1 MRKITSDPVPWI
13 VGLFAVNFL
22 VQRLSIPFLSIPIIT
37 PLMFVW
43 MVLVLWARVAEV
55 NARRLLLWLLATSVS
70 GSLVILQVLFV
81 SQPFVSVNSWALWV
95 AIWLPLVLQLRQR
108 DRWTYRR
115 ALRGIGHVGLGIGT
129 LSLLFIVTQL
139 VGIGYRDWVDQIV
152 PAPFLV
158 NGYVISYPIVY
169 GSELYKSNAWIALE
183 PSFLSFMLGV
193 CVVAAILARL
203 HWVKVMVIFAGLL
216 CTTAGSGLA
225 IVVAF
230 AVLTVLSGRARRLR
244 SYAVPGI
251 ALGALFATTLLGEAI
266 TGRLTE
272 AGNSRSSTSLRTI
285 EPYLYLW
292 PQWTADTLVP
302 LIGRGPGSS
311 AWVINNLGILGLL
324 VPSPAKVLFDYGLVG
339 GILLIALMA
348 SAFVRT
354 PEPTFALALAIS
366 MFTVQAAAPPLVV
379 CVLIAVSVWSPTP
392 WWRPPDPGSVRL
404 RTARAGPHHG
414 IRASRRCR
422 RLI

>member
-22 VQRLSIPFLSIPIIT
+22 VQRLSIPFLSIPVIT

-81 SQPFVSVNSWALWV
+81 SQPFVSVNSWAFWV
-95 AIWLPLVLQLRQR
+95 AIWLPLVLQLRRR
-108 DRWTYRR
+108 DTGTYRR
-115 ALRGIGHVGLGIGT
+115 ALRGIGHVGLGMGA
-129 LSLLFIVTQL
+129 LSLLFTLTQL
-139 VGIGYRDWVDQIV
+139 VGIGYRDWVGQIV

-169 GSELYKSNAWIALE
+169 GSELYKSNAWITLE

-193 CVVAAILARL
+193 CVVAAIIARL

-230 AVLTVLSGRARRLR
+230 AVLTVVSGQARRLR

-251 ALGALFATTLLGEAI
+251 VLGALFATTLLGEAI

-272 AGNSRSSTSLRTI
+272 VGNSRSSTSLRTI

-292 PQWTADTLVP
+292 PQWTSDALVP

-339 GILLIALMA
+339 GVLLIALMV

-354 PEPTFALALAIS
+354 PEPAFALALAIS

-392 WWRPPDPGSVRL
+392 WWRERSGSAVLTERRALEPPVGF
-404 RTARAGPHHG
+404 ARAV
-414 IRASRRCR
+414 RVVA
-422 RLI
+422 

>member
-1 MRKITSDPVPWI
+1 MRKITSDPVPWV

-22 VQRLSIPFLSIPIIT
+22 VQRLSIPNLSIPIIT

-81 SQPFVSVNSWALWV
+81 SQPFVSVNSWAFWV
-95 AIWLPLVLQLRQR
+95 AIWLPLVLQLRRR
-108 DRWTYRR
+108 DAGTYRR
-115 ALRGIGHVGLGIGT
+115 ALRGIGHVGLGMGA
-129 LSLLFIVTQL
+129 LSLLFTLTQL
-139 VGIGYRDWVDQIV
+139 VGIDYRDWVGQIV
-152 PAPFLV
+152 PSPFLV

-169 GSELYKSNAWIALE
+169 GSELYKSNAWITLE

-225 IVVAF
+225 IVIAF
-230 AVLTVLSGRARRLR
+230 AVLTVVSGRARRLR

-251 ALGALFATTLLGEAI
+251 ALGALFTTTLLGEAI

-272 AGNSRSSTSLRTI
+272 VGNSRSSTSLRTI

-292 PQWTADTLVP
+292 PQWTADPLVP
-302 LIGRGPGSS
+302 FIGRGPGSS
-311 AWVINNLGILGLL
+311 AWVIDNLGILGLL
-324 VPSPAKVLFDYGLVG
+324 VPSPAKMLFDYGLIG
-339 GILLIALMA
+339 GILLVALMA
-348 SAFVRT
+348 SAFIRT
-354 PEPTFALALAIS
+354 PEPVFALALALS

-379 CVLIAVSVWSPTP
+379 CVLIAVSLWSPTP
-392 WWRPPDPGSVRL
+392 WWRLPDRAAVDRERRALDPVVGSARTVRVH
-404 RTARAGPHHG
+404 A
-414 IRASRRCR
+414 
-422 RLI
+422 